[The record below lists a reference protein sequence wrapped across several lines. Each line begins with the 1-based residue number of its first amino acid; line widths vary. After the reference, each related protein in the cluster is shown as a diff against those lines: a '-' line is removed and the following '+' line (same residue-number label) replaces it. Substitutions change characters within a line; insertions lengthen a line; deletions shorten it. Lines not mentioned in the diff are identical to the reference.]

1 MLVRI
6 SIKGRILSLYW
17 ILRMGALDL
26 EAALAKLNTIGSRKY
41 WTYIDMIKMHILV
54 AHISYMIACYTMI
67 S

>member
-1 MLVRI
+1 MLLRI
-6 SIKGRILSLYW
+6 SINGRILSLYW

-26 EAALAKLNTIGSRKY
+26 EAALAKHNTIGSRKY

-54 AHISYMIACYTMI
+54 AHVSYMIACYTRD

>member
-1 MLVRI
+1 MLLRI
-6 SIKGRILSLYW
+6 SINGRILSLYW

-26 EAALAKLNTIGSRKY
+26 EAASAKHNTIGSRKY

-54 AHISYMIACYTMI
+54 AHVSYMIACYTRD

>member
-1 MLVRI
+1 MLLRI
-6 SIKGRILSLYW
+6 SINGRILSLYW

-26 EAALAKLNTIGSRKY
+26 EAALAKHNTIGSRKY

-54 AHISYMIACYTMI
+54 AHISYMIACYTRD